1 MRKARRMFRIE
12 LHRNAPNTGIELYT
26 GIETNAGGTNAAR
39 PRLLSRVRQDI
50 LPRPCVLAEFWTFEA
65 PLSPRRGFLFEDA
78 ARQ

>member
-12 LHRNAPNTGIELYT
+12 LHRNAPNTGSELYT
-26 GIETNAGGTNAAR
+26 GIETNAGEPT
-39 PRLLSRVRQDI
+39 
-50 LPRPCVLAEFWTFEA
+50 LPAHVYCLEFGKTFSPSPAYLPNFGPLKA